1 MENRSLALRY
11 LSDALNMD
19 SSGNYQAAFAKYLQS
34 LHVLTLYLNEMF
46 TSIGF
51 QKMLEKNKEIKQV
64 LSMVHECSDRITVI
78 VDGSKKEITSPV
90 HKINTSIIPTESITN
105 ISTAKFPAFEKLQND
120 NLALF
125 KRYQWRFERAQ
136 DKNAKA
142 NLKLELER
150 QLIENDM
157 IAKKKF
163 DEAVKKLQ
171 KERVLLM
178 EKEMRKLLESKEKL
192 TDKQREKQELYL
204 AVLQYTKTETW
215 PVTWKFNASNMTAPE
230 AAQKIFQKTV
240 RCSEHPLSQWLLI
253 VQTNIKREIDT
264 KLKQHSDYEALLPD
278 SSLIEEES
286 RLSITDGPDEC
297 IVNSSKTGA
306 ILISKRILLSLQR
319 FLEYVSSEL
328 TYTIENIL
336 EIFYLIYK
344 SLLPEDSEE
353 ICHRL
358 IETHILDPI
367 WSNLIIL
374 YRIINI
380 SSEYKIMDAMICHR
394 NSDPTKFGFS
404 SQEYIDPEVYR
415 NSISLLQ
422 IVVKSQSMTQKLRC
436 LVDIA
441 KMICGNPS
449 SNQVNP
455 NQRRLGADDL
465 IPLLCYIIVK
475 SGLPQ
480 LSSECF
486 AIEQLFDMKY
496 MFGEEGYALSS
507 FLTALKYIEIR
518 KVIDEEHDDQVK
530 HVTA

>member
-1 MENRSLALRY
+1 
-11 LSDALNMD
+11 
-19 SSGNYQAAFAKYLQS
+19 
-34 LHVLTLYLNEMF
+34 
-46 TSIGF
+46 
-51 QKMLEKNKEIKQV
+51 
-64 LSMVHECSDRITVI
+64 
-78 VDGSKKEITSPV
+78 
-90 HKINTSIIPTESITN
+90 
-105 ISTAKFPAFEKLQND
+105 
-120 NLALF
+120 
-125 KRYQWRFERAQ
+125 
-136 DKNAKA
+136 
-142 NLKLELER
+142 
-150 QLIENDM
+150 
-157 IAKKKF
+157 
-163 DEAVKKLQ
+163 
-171 KERVLLM
+171 M
-178 EKEMRKLLESKEKL
+178 EKEMRKLLESKGKL

-240 RCSEHPLSQWLLI
+240 RCSEHPLSQWLLV

-264 KLKQHSDYEALLPD
+264 KLKQHSDYQALLPD
-278 SSLIEEES
+278 SSLIERENK
-286 RLSITDGPDEC
+286 LSITDGPDEL
-297 IVNSSKTGA
+297 IIKFTKNKATFISKT
-306 ILISKRILLSLQR
+306 ILQSLQR
-319 FLEYVSSEL
+319 FLENVSSEL

-374 YRIINI
+374 FRIINI
-380 SSEYKIMDAMICHR
+380 SSEYKIMEAMITHKD
-394 NSDPTKFGFS
+394 SDPTKFGFS
-404 SQEYIDPEVYR
+404 NQAYIDPEVYR
-415 NSISLLQ
+415 NCTSLLQ
-422 IVVKSQSMTQKLRC
+422 VIVKSQSMTQKLRC

-441 KMICGNPS
+441 KIICGNPS

-518 KVIDEEHDDQVK
+518 KVIDEEQDEQN
-530 HVTA
+530 TA